1 MRALPAPPDDRTTLE
16 ILERIRVGDG
26 AGWEDLYRRYHDE
39 LLFVVRRKLGSR
51 LRSVLES
58 EDVLQSVAI
67 EALKALPRFVPRGEG
82 SLRAFLH
89 TLVLNKIR
97 DRADTF
103 GAQKRQGV
111 VALTDSLAARVA
123 APEAPEPTYYN
134 AAYQRLEAAMARLP
148 EEMHNVLLLRR
159 MEGLSSKEVA
169 ERLGK
174 SDAAVRKLYSRALAQ
189 LAMFTGE
196 TGGESRTGAV

>member
-16 ILERIRVGDG
+16 ILQRIRQGEE
-26 AGWEDLYRRYHDE
+26 AGWEGLYRRYHDE
-39 LLFVVRRKLGSR
+39 LLFAVRRKLGPG

-58 EDVLQSVAI
+58 EDVLQSVAL
-67 EALKALPRFVPRGEG
+67 EALKALPRFEHRGAG

-103 GAQKRQGV
+103 GAQKRQGA
-111 VALTDSLAARVA
+111 VALTETVLARVGAAPAA
-123 APEAPEPTYYN
+123 APEYFDP
-134 AAYQRLEAAMARLP
+134 AYERLERSLALLP
-148 EEMHNVLLLRR
+148 EEMRAVLTLRR
-159 MEGLSSKEVA
+159 IEGLSSKEVA

-174 SDAAVRKLYSRALAQ
+174 TDAAVRKLYSRALAQ
-189 LAMFTGE
+189 LALAAREQGPLP
-196 TGGESRTGAV
+196 